1 MTDLP
6 IEKPPEDAAEQQA
19 EVVDEPT
26 GPSRSHD
33 PAWDVNPADAAEQD
47 VVVPLDEDEWR

>member
-47 VVVPLDEDEWR
+47 AVVPLDEDEWR